1 MQGIFSLSGT
11 VVSGAM
17 ATAAQ
22 KQVLGFTR
30 ISPMAVMTAGYIS
43 SFIFF
48 SVWFYFRNRF
58 DGQQATMII
67 LVLLGF
73 SAIAALP

>member
-1 MQGIFSLSGT
+1 MQGVFSLSGA
-11 VVSGAM
+11 VVSGAV

-22 KQVLGFTR
+22 KQVLGFAR
-30 ISPMAVMTAGYIS
+30 IPPMTVMTAGYIS

-67 LVLLGF
+67 LVLLGI
-73 SAIAALP
+73 SVIAALP

>member
-1 MQGIFSLSGT
+1 
-11 VVSGAM
+11 M
-17 ATAAQ
+17 ATAAH

-30 ISPMAVMTAGYIS
+30 MPPMAVMTAGCIS

-67 LVLLGF
+67 LVLLGI
-73 SAIAALP
+73 SVIAALP

>member
-22 KQVLGFTR
+22 KQALGLAR
-30 ISPMAVMTAGYIS
+30 IQPMAAMMAGYIS

-48 SVWFYFRNRF
+48 AGWFYFRNQF
-58 DGQQATMII
+58 NGQQATVII
-67 LVLLGF
+67 LVLLGI